1 MYCPKRGVTGI
12 TQSPIKGKEGQDE
25 LGDACENIRLLYH
38 STAMPQVTPIQRRL
52 SSTTVAA
59 ASAYNKDTTFSDKVF
74 QSIGTGRWFSPATP
88 VSSINKTDHHDKTEI
103 LLKVALHT

>member
-1 MYCPKRGVTGI
+1 MTHYITLCNLLDMYCPKRGVTGI

-52 SSTTVAA
+52 SSTTVA
-59 ASAYNKDTTFSDKVF
+59 N
-74 QSIGTGRWFSPATP
+74 TP
-88 VSSINKTDHHDKTEI
+88 YIS
-103 LLKVALHT
+103 L